1 MGVAKQNLSD
11 FADYAVHEYEHQIN
25 LLKTSGLSDDDRQFP
40 YLLWGAAGLGKS
52 SGVRAIA
59 NRLAR
64 KIDQPVN
71 LIDVRLAQFDAVDL
85 RGCPVVTGEGGVNAE
100 THWGTNGWLP
110 KVERDGEFGILFLD
124 ELGLASPSVQAA
136 SLQLTLDRSLG
147 DYVLPDGWFVVAA
160 SNRHE
165 DRAGVT
171 AFSKALANRF
181 EHREIILSVD
191 AWVEWGIDKGLREE
205 VIAFIRF
212 RGEELLL
219 QHPNGVP
226 KGTISFSTPRTWAKV
241 STKLDMGHSPENEAV
256 GIEGLVGQGPAAE
269 FLGFLRTYRKIG
281 NLDLQ
286 EIIDDP
292 ENAPVPDDPTSVY
305 AIACHLGRK
314 AKRETLGAFITF
326 LNRCSPEYAIK
337 AVTDAV
343 QRDEDL
349 KCSEA
354 YLRFKRDFID
364 INVPQ

>member
-1 MGVAKQNLSD
+1 MDIAKQNLSD
-11 FADYAVHEYEHQIN
+11 FADYAVHEYAHQIN
-25 LLKTSGLSDDDRQFP
+25 LLKTSGLSDHDRQLP

-52 SGVRAIA
+52 SGVRSIA

-71 LIDVRLAQFDAVDL
+71 LIDVRLVQFDAVDL
-85 RGCPVVTGEGGVNAE
+85 RGCPVVTGQGGVNSQ
-100 THWGTNGWLP
+100 THWATSSWLP
-110 KVERDGEFGILFLD
+110 NVKRDGEFGILFLD
-124 ELGLASPSVQAA
+124 ELFLAQPSVQAA
-136 SLQLTLDRSLG
+136 SLQLTLDRALG
-147 DYVLPDGWFVVAA
+147 DYVLPDGWFVIAA
-160 SNRHE
+160 SNRPE

-171 AFSKALANRF
+171 AINGALVNRF

-191 AWVEWGIDKGLREE
+191 AWVSWAINSELREE
-205 VIAFIRF
+205 VVAFIRF
-212 RGEELLL
+212 RGDELLL

-226 KGTISFSTPRTWAKV
+226 KGTVSFATPRTWAKV
-241 STKLDMGHSPENEAV
+241 SSKLDMGHSPEFEACS
-256 GIEGLVGQGPAAE
+256 IEGLVGQGPAAE

-343 QRDEDL
+343 LRNEEL

>member
-1 MGVAKQNLSD
+1 MDIAKQNLSS
-11 FADYAVHEYEHQIN
+11 FAEYAVHEYAHQIKKIKDN
-25 LLKTSGLSDDDRQFP
+25 TSSVRQLP
-40 YLLWGAAGLGKS
+40 YMLWGAAGLGKS
-52 SGVRAIA
+52 TGVRSIA
-59 NRLAR
+59 KKLTQLVD
-64 KIDQPVN
+64 KSVK
-71 LIDVRLAQFDAVDL
+71 LLDVRLVQFDAVDL
-85 RGCPVVTGEGGVNAE
+85 RGCPIVLNSVTQWA
-100 THWGTNGWLP
+100 TSSWLP
-110 KVERDGEFGILFLD
+110 NVERDGEFGILFLD
-124 ELGLASPSVQAA
+124 ELFLAMPAVQAA
-136 SLQLTLDRSLG
+136 ALQLILDRRLG
-147 DYVLPDGWFVVAA
+147 DYVLPDGWFVIAA
-160 SNRHE
+160 SNRPE

-171 AFSKALANRF
+171 AINGALVNRF
-181 EHREIILSVD
+181 EHREIVLSVD
-191 AWVEWGIDKGLREE
+191 AWVEWAIDEGLREE

-219 QHPNGVP
+219 QYPNGVP
-226 KGTISFSTPRTWAKV
+226 KGVVSFATPRTWAQV

-269 FLGFLRTYRKIG
+269 FVGFLRTYRKIG
-281 NLDLQ
+281 TLDLQ